1 MRGPRMPRKTII
13 ITGGSDGIGAAAAR
27 RLAADGH
34 EVVIVGRNPEKTAA
48 VAKDVGI
55 AHHVADFADLSQ
67 VRDLAAT
74 LLESHPAIHVLAN
87 NAGGIMG
94 HREVTVDGHEKTHQ
108 VNHLAPFVLTME
120 LMPALEAGR
129 ATVIQ
134 TSSAAALRFAAFD
147 IDDLHGE
154 RGYAPQTAYGN
165 GKLANI
171 LFTEELQRRYG
182 DRGISAVSFHP
193 GLVATGFASETTHYM
208 KWLYHGPLKRL
219 FTISADEGAGQLVWL
234 ATGEPGVDFEPGRY
248 YESYKVATK
257 VAPELGDADLARDL
271 WERSAS
277 LV

>member
-1 MRGPRMPRKTII
+1 MPRKTII

-48 VAKDVGI
+48 VATEIGI

-74 LLESHPAIHVLAN
+74 LLESHPEIHVLAN

-94 HREVTVDGHEKTHQ
+94 HRELTVDGHEKTHQ

-134 TSSAAALRFAAFD
+134 TSSAAALRFADFD

-154 RGYAPQTAYGN
+154 HGYAPQTAYGN

-193 GLVATGFASETTHYM
+193 GLVATSFASETTHYM

>member
-1 MRGPRMPRKTII
+1 MARKTIV
-13 ITGGSDGIGAAAAR
+13 ITGASDGIGAAAAR
-27 RLAADGH
+27 KLAADGH

-48 VAKDVGI
+48 VASELGLT
-55 AHHVADFADLSQ
+55 HHIADFADLSQ
-67 VRDLAAT
+67 VRALAAT
-74 LLESHPAIHVLAN
+74 LLEAHPAIHVLAN

-94 HREVTVDGHEKTHQ
+94 HREMTVDGFEKTHQ

-134 TSSAAALRFAAFD
+134 TSSAAALRFAKFD
-147 IDDLHGE
+147 VDDLQGE
-154 RGYAPQTAYGN
+154 QGYAPQTAYGN
-165 GKLANI
+165 AKLANI

-182 DRGISAVSFHP
+182 DRGIAAVSFHP
-193 GLVATGFASETTHYM
+193 GLVATGFATGTTHYM
-208 KWLYHGPLKRL
+208 RWLYQTPLKRL

-234 ATGEPGVDFEPGRY
+234 SNGEPGVDFEPGRY

-257 VAPELGDADLARDL
+257 VAPELGDADLARQL
-271 WERSAS
+271 WERSAT

>member
-1 MRGPRMPRKTII
+1 MSRKTIV

-48 VAKDVGI
+48 VAREVGI

-74 LLESHPAIHVLAN
+74 LLRAHPSIDVLAN

-94 HREVTVDGHEKTHQ
+94 HRELTVDGHEKTHQ

-134 TSSAAALRFAAFD
+134 TSSAAALRFSDFD
-147 IDDLHGE
+147 IEDLQGE
-154 RGYAPQTAYGN
+154 RDYAPQTAYGN
-165 GKLANI
+165 AKLANI
-171 LFTEELQRRYG
+171 LFAEELQRRYG
-182 DRGISAVSFHP
+182 DRGIAPVSFHP
-193 GLVATGFASETTHYM
+193 GLVATGFAAGTTHYM
-208 KWLYHGPLKRL
+208 RWLYQTPLKRL

-234 ATGEPGVDFEPGRY
+234 ATGEPGVDFAPGRY

-257 VAPELGDADLARDL
+257 VARELGDAALAREL
-271 WERSAS
+271 WERSAT